1 MTMKKYKLL
10 ARDYQFNVDGL
21 VNCLKDL
28 YCKWQE
34 YEDNIGVRADRFR
47 SIKFKFKTR

>member
-10 ARDYQFNVDGL
+10 ARDYQFNFDGS

-28 YCKWQE
+28 YRKWQE
-34 YEDNIGVRADRFR
+34 YEDIIGVRANRFR
-47 SIKFKFKTR
+47 YMKLKV